1 MNEIFNDTLTLA
13 LGELDMQDDL
23 LEALFKNCLTAG
35 AKALST
41 SQVVEMNKG
50 DIDVSPF
57 LRGMKNLARIV
68 GQVNTTLT
76 EEQTKAVK
84 EAVTDLIDV
93 KDTPLLSA
101 ALEQLFSDYM
111 DIILSGKNLRAYAD
125 NLQQG

>member
-13 LGELDMQDDL
+13 LGELDMQDDQ
-23 LEALFKNCLTAG
+23 LETLFKNCLTAG

-57 LRGMKNLARIV
+57 LRGMKSLARII
-68 GQVNTTLT
+68 GQVNNTLT
-76 EEQTKAVK
+76 EEQTAAVK
-84 EAVTDLIDV
+84 EAVTDMIDV
-93 KDTPLLSA
+93 KEVPLLSA

-125 NLQQG
+125 SLQQG